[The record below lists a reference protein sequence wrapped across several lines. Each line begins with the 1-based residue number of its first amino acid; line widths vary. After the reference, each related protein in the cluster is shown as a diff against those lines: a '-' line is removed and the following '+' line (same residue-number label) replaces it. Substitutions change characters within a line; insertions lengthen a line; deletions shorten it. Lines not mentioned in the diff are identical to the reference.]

1 MESSAKIGE
10 GLGDVALI
18 TSFMK
23 MLDPG
28 STVRESEFAVARDTG
43 GLLTSLENLLT
54 KAQGG
59 QFLTAG
65 QRVTFVNLAKQY
77 LQAAEKDGAKTRAS
91 MEGIVDRLGLN
102 PADVFV
108 DVIEK
113 APAAS
118 PLQVSLPDGR
128 VIAFNT
134 QAEADAFR
142 AKAGL

>member
-1 MESSAKIGE
+1 MEESAKINE

-59 QFLTAG
+59 QFLKPS
-65 QRVTFVNLAKQY
+65 QRDTFVNLAKQY
-77 LQAAEKDGAKTRAS
+77 LAAAETDGKKTRKS

-102 PADVFV
+102 PADVFT
-108 DVIEK
+108 DAQDST
-113 APAAS
+113 APPS
-118 PLQVSLPDGR
+118 
-128 VIAFNT
+128 ITT
-134 QAEADAFR
+134 QAEYDALPSGALYTEDGQQYR
-142 AKAGL
+142 KP